1 MAQLSTEAI
10 VLSALRYGETSKIV
24 RLATRDFGVQSA
36 IARGALRP
44 KSRFGA
50 ALQVL
55 SRGQAL
61 LLPARASDLHQ
72 LTAFDLLHLPLVLGS
87 VLERYGAALALA
99 EIMQRFAPADPHPEI
114 YDALQRGLDDLERSS
129 ASEAGAVGL
138 RALWQLIALLGFE
151 PALEQCVLDG
161 RPIDPEAPVAFSIR
175 DGGVLCPGCARSH
188 AVTRLEPGDLRDL
201 AALVSPEGGLPTLD
215 SRHDTAHRRL
225 LARFVHQQVGEGA
238 ELPALEF
245 WQRRGWETEP

>member
-1 MAQLSTEAI
+1 MALLSTEAI

-24 RLATRDFGVQSA
+24 RLATREFGVQSA

-44 KSRFGA
+44 RSRFGA

-55 SRGQAL
+55 SRGQAQ

-72 LTAFDLLHLPLVLGS
+72 LTAFDLLHLPVVLGG

-114 YDALQRGLDDLERSS
+114 YDALQRGLDQLE
-129 ASEAGAVGL
+129 ASTAAEAGAVGL
-138 RALWQLIALLGFE
+138 RALWQVITLLGFE
-151 PALEQCVLDG
+151 PALDQCVLDG
-161 RPIDPEAPVAFSIR
+161 RPIDPDAPAAFSIR
-175 DGGVLCPGCARSH
+175 DGGVLCPECARVH
-188 AVTRLEPGDLRDL
+188 AVSRLEPAARRDL
-201 AALVSPEGGLPTLD
+201 AALVSPEGRLPTLD
-215 SRHDTAHRRL
+215 ARHDTAHRRL
-225 LARFVHQQVGEGA
+225 LARFVHHQIGEGV

-245 WQRRGWETEP
+245 WQRRGWERDS